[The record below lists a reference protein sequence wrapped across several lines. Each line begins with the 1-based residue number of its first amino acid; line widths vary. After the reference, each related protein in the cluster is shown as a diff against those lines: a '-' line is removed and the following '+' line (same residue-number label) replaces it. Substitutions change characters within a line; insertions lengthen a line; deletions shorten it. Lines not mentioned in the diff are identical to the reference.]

1 MEPRIENA
9 DRGNTMLDKAELGKR
24 IKKIRESKHLTLKN
38 IEAAASISATHI
50 SEIERGKTS
59 PTLGALVR
67 ISKALGK
74 DPAYF
79 IEEQELGDVS
89 LVTLENRIRESLR
102 GGAGTIER
110 LTSSIP
116 GGRLQACL
124 ITLDGGKSHRGEPHA
139 HHGNEAAMVLS
150 GRFIFN
156 VGGEEYEVGEGDSIY
171 YDSLEPHAYKNAS
184 AGEKASMLWVCTDR
198 TAT

>member
-1 MEPRIENA
+1 
-9 DRGNTMLDKAELGKR
+9 MLDKAELGKR

-67 ISKALGK
+67 ISNALGK

-79 IEEQELGDVS
+79 IEEEELGDVS
-89 LVTLENRIRESLR
+89 LVTLENRIQESLK

-116 GGRLQACL
+116 GGRLQACV
-124 ITLDGGKSHRGEPHA
+124 ITLEAGKSHREERHD
-139 HHGNEAAMVLS
+139 HRGNEAALVLS
-150 GRFIFN
+150 GRMLFK
-156 VGGEEYEVGEGDSIY
+156 VGGEEFELAEGDSIF
-171 YDSLEPHAYKNAS
+171 YDALEPHSYVNAS
-184 AGEKASMLWVCTDR
+184 NDETASMVWVSTER
-198 TAT
+198 TVT